1 MNAQSIEFLSNHS
14 FIRNYS
20 IENFVRENQFQ
31 IDISAYFLY
40 SVGIIKNIRIVQ
52 TMKILGQ
59 CPSPG
64 VTSYYIEWFNTA
76 SYNVEELVYK
86 SQEIESCSFWV
97 HSGVALRKNFFLFE
111 DRMSLFKS
119 TFLFDP
125 RSKCHYRLA
134 ILQPYLKINS
144 TLNIQS
150 PMFSSP
156 SKIFLSGHRKNKV
169 ARTMKN
175 FKLHSLQKNL
185 KKVLKQNNTFSY
197 LEQSHPRLFEEIT
210 KIINL

>member
-1 MNAQSIEFLSNHS
+1 MNIHSIEYLSNHS

-20 IENFVRENQFQ
+20 IENFVRENNFQ
-31 IDISAYFLY
+31 IELSNYTLY
-40 SVGIIKNIRIVQ
+40 SVGIIQNIRIVH
-52 TMKILGQ
+52 MIKILGQ
-59 CPSPG
+59 CPSAG
-64 VTSYYIEWFNTA
+64 VTSYYIEWFNVA
-76 SYNVEELVYK
+76 SFSVDELIYK
-86 SQEIESCSFWV
+86 SEEIQSCSFWV

-125 RSKCHYRLA
+125 RSKCHFRLA

-144 TLNIQS
+144 TLNIHS

-156 SKIFLSGHRKNKV
+156 CKIFLSGHRKNK
-169 ARTMKN
+169 ATRPIKN
-175 FKLHSLQKNL
+175 YKLHSLQKNL
-185 KKVLKQNNTFSY
+185 KKVLKLNNTFSY